1 MTLFG
6 EILGAGYQED
16 VMTLGKSEKT
26 DKTIPTTV
34 QAPYPQDVQ
43 RISPWALETCYIFDP
58 IIFNSINKNVQTIM
72 AAGYRIECKDK
83 KVEEW
88 FNNFC
93 DNVGQVGG
101 DITFNELLE
110 TTFQNTMIY
119 GRHYFETVLNKYQT
133 DIVDL
138 VSLDPKL
145 MDYARDSMRRIC
157 VDKYGKP
164 MGFTQNLPY
173 GVDITD
179 KGDPIPVGSGI
190 VLINRQ
196 IFILPERIAYFKLYT
211 YGNRFDGLGLIE
223 PAYRSIVRKQ
233 NIEEAQA
240 NSIYARGTYPI
251 VDYVGN
257 ENHFPTPNMVKSASE
272 KLSEMAHNRY
282 FALPYWHKLEPIEVK
297 QSEVVDNT
305 MKWLRESASASLG
318 MPMAF
323 ATGSGEATNRA
334 TLGTL
339 QKFMEFS
346 LKDIVG
352 RICAQFKAHVFKRI
366 CAYNNFKEIPDLIW
380 GDIGAESIDDKATR
394 LQNYVKVGCLDPKVV
409 ETFALESEKL
419 NLTKAQKIKDNYE
432 NDIVKDGENNDKSIS
447 STPYQTA
454 GAQRSSQANLPSSM
468 PQSKPSKQKNIQ
480 NPGSNNG

>member
-1 MTLFG
+1 MTLFADILTG
-6 EILGAGYQED
+6 YNEEI
-16 VMTLGKSEKT
+16 VTLAKKESS
-26 DKTIPTTV
+26 DKAIPTTV
-34 QAPYPQDVQ
+34 QAPYPMEV
-43 RISPWALETCYIFDP
+43 RRVSPYDLEICYIFDP

-72 AAGYRIECKDK
+72 AAGHKIYCIDK
-83 KVEEW
+83 KVEDW
-88 FNNFC
+88 FNNFL
-93 DNVGQVGG
+93 DNIGKAGG
-101 DITFNELLE
+101 DITWNELLE
-110 TTFQNTMIY
+110 ITYQNLMIY
-119 GRHYFETVLNKYQT
+119 GRQYDETVLNEFMNE
-133 DIVDL
+133 IVDL

-164 MGFTQNLPY
+164 LGYTQNLPY
-173 GVDITD
+173 GVDVTG
-179 KGDPIPVGSGI
+179 KGDPIPADSGI
-190 VLINRQ
+190 ILINRQ

-223 PAYRSIVRKQ
+223 PAYQSIVRKQ

-240 NSIYARGTYPI
+240 NSIYARGTYPL

-257 ENHFPTPNMVKSASE
+257 PDHFPTPNMIKAASE
-272 KLSEMAHNRY
+272 KLSEMQHNRY
-282 FALPYWHKLEPIEVK
+282 FALPYWHKIEPIEVR

-352 RICAQFKAHVFKRI
+352 RVCAQFKQQIFKRI
-366 CAYNNFKEIPDLIW
+366 CAYQGFKEIPDLIW
-380 GDIGAESIDDKATR
+380 GDIGAESIDDKSTR
-394 LQNYVKVGCLDPKVV
+394 LQNYVKFGILTPDEVKP
-409 ETFALESEKL
+409 FALESEKI
-419 NLTKAQKIKDNYE
+419 NLTTKQKEKDNYE
-432 NDIVKDGENNDKSIS
+432 AGIIKDGTKEDKKIADEPYHVWGANKPNEPKDIKKSKHPEAPVQ
-447 STPYQTA
+447 TPS
-454 GAQRSSQANLPSSM
+454 G
-468 PQSKPSKQKNIQ
+468 
-480 NPGSNNG
+480 

>member
-1 MTLFG
+1 MPLFSD
-6 EILGAGYQED
+6 IIGAGYNEEI
-16 VMTLGKSEKT
+16 VTLARKEKSEKAV
-26 DKTIPTTV
+26 PTTV
-34 QAPYPQDVQ
+34 QAPYPMEVKRVSAWD
-43 RISPWALETCYIFDP
+43 LETCYIFDP

-72 AAGYRIECKDK
+72 AAGYELQCKDK
-83 KVEEW
+83 KVLEYFQE
-88 FNNFC
+88 FL
-93 DNVGQVGG
+93 DNIGQVGG

-110 TTFQNTMIY
+110 VTFQNLMIY
-119 GRHYFETVLNKYQT
+119 GRHYFETVLNSMQT

-164 MGFTQNLPY
+164 LGYTQNLPY
-173 GVDITD
+173 GVDLTD
-179 KGDPIPVGSGI
+179 QGDQVPEKSGV

-196 IFILPERIAYFKLYT
+196 IFILPERISYLKLYT

-223 PAYRSIVRKQ
+223 PAYQSIVRKQ

-251 VDYVGN
+251 IDYVGN
-257 ENHFPTPNMVKSASE
+257 ENHFPTPNMIKSASE

-318 MPMAF
+318 LPMAF

-352 RICAQFKAHVFKRI
+352 RVCAQFKQQIFKKI

-380 GDIGAESIDDKATR
+380 GDIGAESLDDKATR
-394 LQNYVKVGCLDPKVV
+394 LQNYVKVGALNPKAV
-409 ETFALESEKL
+409 EEFALKSEKL
-419 NLTKAQKIKDNYE
+419 SVSPEQKIKDNYE
-432 NDIVKDGENNDKSIS
+432 KDIVRDGEKGDKKIADE
-447 STPYQTA
+447 PYQ
-454 GAQRSSQANLPSSM
+454 M
-468 PQSKPSKQKNIQ
+468 KNI
-480 NPGSNNG
+480 PKIPK

>member
-1 MTLFG
+1 MTLFSD
-6 EILGAGYQED
+6 ILGVNQYNEE
-16 VMTLGKSEKT
+16 VVTLAKK
-26 DKTIPTTV
+26 DKTEKAVPTTV
-34 QAPYPQDVQ
+34 QAPYPMEVKRVNAWD
-43 RISPWALETCYIFDP
+43 LETCYIFDP

-72 AAGYRIECKDK
+72 SAGYKLACKDK
-83 KVEEW
+83 TVLDW
-88 FNNFC
+88 FNDFL
-93 DNVGQVGG
+93 DNIGKTGG
-101 DITFNELLE
+101 DITFNELME
-110 TTFQNTMIY
+110 VTYQNLMIY
-119 GRHYFETVLNKYQT
+119 GRHYDETVLNQYKSE
-133 DIVDL
+133 ILDL

-164 MGFTQNLPY
+164 LGYTQNLPY
-173 GVDITD
+173 GVDLTD
-179 KGDPIPVGSGI
+179 QGDPVPEKSGI

-223 PAYRSIVRKQ
+223 PAYQSIVRKQ

-257 ENHFPTPNMVKSASE
+257 ENHFPTPNMIKSASE
-272 KLSEMAHNRY
+272 KLSEMSHNRY

-352 RICAQFKAHVFKRI
+352 RVCAQFKQHIFKRI
-366 CAYNNFKEIPDLIW
+366 CAYQGFKEIPDLVW

-394 LQNYVKVGCLDPKVV
+394 LQNYVKVGALNPQDVRQ
-409 ETFALESEKL
+409 FALESEKL
-419 NLTKAQKIKDNYE
+419 NLTTDEKVKDNYE
-432 NDIVKDGENNDKSIS
+432 KDIVKDGEKNDKKIADE
-447 STPYQTA
+447 PYQ
-454 GAQRSSQANLPSSM
+454 M
-468 PQSKPSKQKNIQ
+468 KNI
-480 NPGSNNG
+480 PKTPKASK

>member
-1 MTLFG
+1 MTLFSN
-6 EILGAGYQED
+6 ILGTEENLD
-16 VMTLGKSEKT
+16 ILTLARKSENS
-26 DKTIPTTV
+26 DKAVPATV
-34 QAPYPQDVQ
+34 QAPYPPEQQ
-43 RISPWALETCYIFDP
+43 RVTAWDLETCYIFDP

-72 AAGYRIECKDK
+72 AAGYKISCKDK
-83 KVEEW
+83 KVEDW
-88 FNNFC
+88 FNNFL
-93 DNVGQVGG
+93 DNVGKVGN

-110 TTFQNTMIY
+110 VTYQNLMIY
-119 GRHYFETVLNKYQT
+119 GRHYFETVLNPYMT
-133 DIVDL
+133 EVLDL

-164 MGFTQNLPY
+164 LGYTQNLPY
-173 GVDITD
+173 GLDITD
-179 KGDPIPVGSGI
+179 KGDPVPEGSGI

-196 IFILPERIAYFKLYT
+196 IFVLPERIAYFKLYT

-223 PAYRSIVRKQ
+223 PAFKSIVRKQ

-257 ENHFPTPNMVKSASE
+257 ENHFPTPNMIKSASE

-318 MPMAF
+318 LPMAF

-352 RICAQFKAHVFKRI
+352 RVCAQFKQHIFKRI
-366 CAYNNFKEIPDLIW
+366 CAYNNFKEIPDLVW
-380 GDIGAESIDDKATR
+380 GDIGAESIDDKAIR
-394 LQNYVKVGCLDPKVV
+394 LQNYVKVGSLNPKIV
-409 ETFALESEKL
+409 EKFALESEKL
-419 NLTKAQKIKDNYE
+419 NLTINQKIKDNYE
-432 NDIVKDGENNDKSIS
+432 SDIIRDGDRFDKKIADE
-447 STPYQTA
+447 PYKVA
-454 GAQRSSQANLPSSM
+454 GTQNPSHDIKRK
-468 PQSKPSKQKNIQ
+468 QQKN
-480 NPGSNNG
+480 PESSNVG

>member
-1 MTLFG
+1 MTLFSD
-6 EILGAGYQED
+6 ILGTNRYED
-16 VMTLGKSEKT
+16 IVTLAKKETS
-26 DKTIPTTV
+26 DKTAPTTV
-34 QAPYPQDVQ
+34 QAPYPQEVK
-43 RISPWALETCYIFDP
+43 RIASSDLELCYIFDP
-58 IIFNSINKNVQTIM
+58 IIFNAINKNVQTIM
-72 AAGYRIECKDK
+72 AAGHRISCKDK
-83 KVEEW
+83 KVEDYFVNE
-88 FNNFC
+88 FIPNI
-93 DNVGQVGG
+93 GQVGE
-101 DITFNELLE
+101 DITWNELLE
-110 TTFQNTMIY
+110 VSFQNLMIY
-119 GRHYFETVLNKYQT
+119 GRHYIETVLNVYRT
-133 DIVDL
+133 DVLDL

-145 MDYARDSMRRIC
+145 MDYARDSMRRIV

-164 MGFTQNLPY
+164 IGYTQNLPY
-173 GVDITD
+173 GVDITG
-179 KGDPIPVGSGI
+179 KGDPVPEGSGV

-223 PAYRSIVRKQ
+223 PAYQSIVRKQ

-257 ENHFPTPNMVKSASE
+257 ENHFPTPNMIKSASE

-352 RICAQFKAHVFKRI
+352 RVCAQMKQHVFRRI
-366 CAYNNFKEIPDLIW
+366 CAYKGFKEIPDLIW
-380 GDIGAESIDDKATR
+380 GDIGAESVDDKAMR
-394 LQNYVKVGCLDPKVV
+394 LQNYVKVGALDPKIV

-419 NLTKAQKIKDNYE
+419 NLSTTQRRKDNYE
-432 NDIVKDGENNDKSIS
+432 ENVVKDGEKGDKKVADEPYQIWGANKPNPPQVRSKTVEKDR
-447 STPYQTA
+447 STPNA
-454 GAQRSSQANLPSSM
+454 G
-468 PQSKPSKQKNIQ
+468 
-480 NPGSNNG
+480 

>member
-1 MTLFG
+1 
-6 EILGAGYQED
+6 
-16 VMTLGKSEKT
+16 
-26 DKTIPTTV
+26 
-34 QAPYPQDVQ
+34 
-43 RISPWALETCYIFDP
+43 
-58 IIFNSINKNVQTIM
+58 
-72 AAGYRIECKDK
+72 
-83 KVEEW
+83 
-88 FNNFC
+88 
-93 DNVGQVGG
+93 
-101 DITFNELLE
+101 
-110 TTFQNTMIY
+110 MIY
-119 GRHYFETVLNKYQT
+119 GRHYFETVLNKYKT
-133 DIVDL
+133 DVVDL

-164 MGFTQNLPY
+164 LGYTQNLPY

-179 KGDPIPVGSGI
+179 KGDPIPENSGI
-190 VLINRQ
+190 ILINRQ

-223 PAYRSIVRKQ
+223 PAYQSIVRKQ

-240 NSIYARGTYPI
+240 NSIYARGTYPL

-257 ENHFPTPNMVKSASE
+257 PDHFPTPNMIKTASE
-272 KLSEMAHNRY
+272 KLSDMAHNRY
-282 FALPYWHKLEPIEVK
+282 FALPYWHKIEPIEVR

-352 RICAQFKAHVFKRI
+352 RVCAQFKQHVFKRV
-366 CAYNNFKEIPDLIW
+366 CAYKNFEEIPDIIW

-394 LQNYVKVGCLDPKVV
+394 LQNYVKVGALNPKAV
-409 ETFALESEKL
+409 EQFALESEKL
-419 NLTKAQKIKDNYE
+419 EQTIDQRKKDDYE
-432 NDIVKDGENNDKSIS
+432 ADIVKDGDKEDKKIADEPYKVWGKNEPTKPQPIKRPPKNPELPRIQ
-447 STPYQTA
+447 TPA
-454 GAQRSSQANLPSSM
+454 G
-468 PQSKPSKQKNIQ
+468 
-480 NPGSNNG
+480 

>member
-1 MTLFG
+1 
-6 EILGAGYQED
+6 
-16 VMTLGKSEKT
+16 
-26 DKTIPTTV
+26 
-34 QAPYPQDVQ
+34 
-43 RISPWALETCYIFDP
+43 
-58 IIFNSINKNVQTIM
+58 
-72 AAGYRIECKDK
+72 
-83 KVEEW
+83 
-88 FNNFC
+88 
-93 DNVGQVGG
+93 
-101 DITFNELLE
+101 
-110 TTFQNTMIY
+110 MIY
-119 GRHYFETVLNKYQT
+119 GRHYFETVLNAFKT
-133 DIVDL
+133 DILDL

-145 MDYARDSMRRIC
+145 MDYARDSMRRIV

-164 MGFTQNLPY
+164 IGFTQNLPY
-173 GVDITD
+173 GLDITD
-179 KGDPIPVGSGI
+179 KGDPVPEKSGI

-272 KLSEMAHNRY
+272 KLSEMSHNRY

-346 LKDIVG
+346 LKDMVG
-352 RICAQFKAHVFKRI
+352 RVCAQFKQQIFRRI
-366 CAYNNFKEIPDLIW
+366 CAYNKFEEIPDLVW

-394 LQNYVKVGCLDPKVV
+394 LQNYIKVGALDPKVV

-419 NLTKAQKIKDNYE
+419 NLTTAQKEKIIMK
-432 NDIVKDGENNDKSIS
+432 V
-447 STPYQTA
+447 T
-454 GAQRSSQANLPSSM
+454 L
-468 PQSKPSKQKNIQ
+468 
-480 NPGSNNG
+480 

>member
-6 EILGAGYQED
+6 EILGTETNYD
-16 VMTLGKSEKT
+16 IITLAKSEKS

-34 QAPYPQDVQ
+34 QAPYPQEVKRVSAWD
-43 RISPWALETCYIFDP
+43 LETCYIFDP
-58 IIFNSINKNVQTIM
+58 IIFNAINKNVQTIM
-72 AAGYRIECKDK
+72 AAGYKISCKDK
-83 KVEEW
+83 KVENW
-88 FNNFC
+88 FNNFL

-110 TTFQNTMIY
+110 VTFQNTMIY
-119 GRHYFETVLNKYQT
+119 GRHYYETVLNQYQT
-133 DIVDL
+133 AIVDL

-145 MDYARDSMRRIC
+145 IDYARDSMRRIV

-164 MGFTQNLPY
+164 MGYCQNLPY
-173 GVDITD
+173 GLDITD
-179 KGDPIPVGSGI
+179 KGDPVPEGSGI
-190 VLINRQ
+190 ILINRQ

-223 PAYRSIVRKQ
+223 PAFRAIVRKQ

-251 VDYVGN
+251 IDYVGN
-257 ENHFPTPNMVKSASE
+257 ENHFPTPNMIKSATE
-272 KLSEMAHNRY
+272 KLADMAHNRY
-282 FALPYWHKLEPIEVK
+282 FAVPYWHKIEPIEVK

-352 RICAQFKAHVFKRI
+352 RVCAQMKQQVFRRI
-366 CAYNNFKEIPDLIW
+366 CAYEGFDEIPDLIW
-380 GDIGAESIDDKATR
+380 GDIGAESLDDKALR
-394 LQNYVKVGCLDPKVV
+394 LQNYVKVGALLPEMVQD
-409 ETFALESEKL
+409 FAIESEKL
-419 NLTKAQKIKDNYE
+419 NLTEEQRQRDNYE
-432 NDIVKDGENNDKSIS
+432 RDIVKDGEKGDKKIS
-447 STPYQTA
+447 DKPYQVGAVRPAGNPKKTA
-454 GAQRSSQANLPSSM
+454 KGTNSQ
-468 PQSKPSKQKNIQ
+468 
-480 NPGSNNG
+480 GSNAG

>member
-6 EILGAGYQED
+6 DILGTNNYDET
-16 VMTLGKSEKT
+16 VVTLARKEKS
-26 DKTIPTTV
+26 DKAVPTTV
-34 QAPYPQDVQ
+34 QAPYPQEVKRVSAWD
-43 RISPWALETCYIFDP
+43 LETCYIFDP
-58 IIFNSINKNVQTIM
+58 IIFNAINKNVQTIM
-72 AAGYRIECKDK
+72 AAGYKISCPKNK

-88 FNNFC
+88 FINFFNNI
-93 DNVGQVGG
+93 GQVGG
-101 DITFNELLE
+101 DITANELLE
-110 TTFQNTMIY
+110 VTFQNLMIY
-119 GRHYFETVLNKYQT
+119 GRHYLETVLNTYQT
-133 DIVDL
+133 DVLDL

-145 MDYARDSMRRIC
+145 MDYARDSMRRIV

-164 MGFTQNLPY
+164 MGFTQQLPY
-173 GVDITD
+173 GLDITD
-179 KGDPIPVGSGI
+179 KGDPVPEKSGI

-196 IFILPERIAYFKLYT
+196 IFILPERIAYLKLYT

-223 PAYRSIVRKQ
+223 PAFKSIVRKQ

-257 ENHFPTPNMVKSASE
+257 ENHFPTPNMIKSASE
-272 KLSEMAHNRY
+272 KLSEMSHNRY

-339 QKFMEFS
+339 QKFMEFA
-346 LKDIVG
+346 LKDMVG
-352 RICAQFKAHVFKRI
+352 RVCAQFKQHIFKRI

-380 GDIGAESIDDKATR
+380 GDIGAESIDDKALR
-394 LQNYVKVGCLDPKVV
+394 LQNYVKVGALTPQAV
-409 ETFALESEKL
+409 EAYALESEKL
-419 NLTKAQKIKDNYE
+419 NVTEEQKVKDNYE
-432 NDIVKDGENNDKSIS
+432 GDIVRDGVKGDKKIS
-447 STPYQTA
+447 DVPYQVSGT
-454 GAQRSSQANLPSSM
+454 QKSSKSGNSGNPS
-468 PQSKPSKQKNIQ
+468 
-480 NPGSNNG
+480 GSNAG